1 MMKQLLFELR
11 KISLSKLTVVI
22 VLMLL
27 LVTGG
32 LAYNQA
38 SKAPESQQTRQ
49 YEKKISAVISNAKR
63 QYQQSLYNSEDS
75 YATLYFE
82 DIIEIYTDLKD
93 LELAE
98 QPVSGWDTYLS
109 FNAANP
115 LLLICAVFLA
125 VQLFSVD
132 GKTGM
137 QPILYATADGRLKYI
152 LSKICAMLL
161 CAFALNVL
169 FAGISMCG
177 MLLGA
182 RAAEAPYT
190 FVGLGEYVQ
199 SFFAFIAAPYS
210 LRVWQAVL
218 LLFAVR
224 TCMTVAVCALVGFMT
239 YALGNRLVALVLSML
254 VYVLNIVVN
263 DRTYLNT
270 DVFFDHCNLVAASDA
285 TTFLAKYQCVRV
297 LGKPVPVLLAI
308 FVLCAVLS
316 LAFMGLTVLLHLC
329 LARFRFNAKERRKAG
344 KRASAGAGSVL
355 LGWELKK
362 ILKNRFVVLTVAL
375 LLVASAASAVVH
387 YKEYTSKSDQIYYD
401 YVQDLAPL
409 DDAHRWAYLDAEGE
423 RISQGYKNYFKYRN
437 ETPDMLP
444 EGIDMMQVENEYYY
458 ACLHEYPFARV
469 REACAYQSERGLD
482 GLTLL
487 YDTGWMTLFSSGD
500 DILLFLAI
508 LMVATFSAAVE
519 YSSKFAGILPTTVRG
534 RRETGRAK
542 LSLCLISTTVFFA
555 VFSTMQIVPIL
566 LAYRFEDAG
575 ATLVSLQTYQNVA
588 PNLTLWQYAVL
599 MLAIRYVAC
608 MLTSVLAC
616 CLTGVIKVSYLSMM
630 LLTVIVQLPQ
640 LVYGMGVDAL
650 QYFRLT
656 ALLDGNELVL
666 MLVDGGMIWAVLLM
680 LVFLTLC
687 AVFACINVRQNK
699 EEA

>member
-1 MMKQLLFELR
+1 MMKQLFFEIR
-11 KISLSKLTVVI
+11 KIGLSKLTVAI
-22 VLMLL
+22 ILCLL
-27 LVTGG
+27 LLSAG
-32 LAYNQA
+32 LAYRQA
-38 SKAPESQQTRQ
+38 GQTPESGQSIR
-49 YEKKISAVISNAKR
+49 YERTIKSVITNAER
-63 QYQQSLYNSEDS
+63 QYQQSLYNSKNS
-75 YATLYFE
+75 YATLYFR
-82 DIIEIYTDLKD
+82 DVIDVYTGIK
-93 LELAE
+93 ELPIAKE
-98 QPVSGWDTYLS
+98 KVNGWDTYLS

-115 LLLICAVFLA
+115 LLLICAVFVS
-125 VQLFSVD
+125 VQLFGVD
-132 GKTGM
+132 SKTGM
-137 QPILYATADGRLKYI
+137 LPIIYASAGGRMRYMTNKL
-152 LSKICAMLL
+152 LAMLL
-161 CAFALNVL
+161 SSVVLTALFFGVTLAAMLPACEFA
-169 FAGISMCG
+169 
-177 MLLGA
+177 
-182 RAAEAPYT
+182 
-190 FVGLGEYVQ
+190 GLGEYVQ
-199 SFFAFIAAPYS
+199 SFRAFAVAPYAM
-210 LRVWQAVL
+210 RTWQAVL
-218 LLFAVR
+218 LLFCVR
-224 TCMTVAVCALVGFMT
+224 VCMTVFVSALVGLLT
-239 YALGNRLVALVLSML
+239 YALGNRLVSLLLAVLL
-254 VYVLNIVVN
+254 YVGNVLL
-263 DRTYLNT
+263 DGRTYLNT
-270 DVFFDHCNLVAASDA
+270 DVFFDHCNVVAASDA
-285 TTFLAKYQCVRV
+285 ATLFSKYQCVRV
-297 LGKPVPVLLAI
+297 LGRPIPVVTATLVFYAALALI
-308 FVLCAVLS
+308 C
-316 LAFMGLTVLLHLC
+316 MGAIVLLHQ
-329 LARFRFNAKERRKAG
+329 RFVSTRLGSRERRARKGGAMARG
-344 KRASAGAGSVL
+344 GSAL

-362 ILKNRFVVLTVAL
+362 IAKNRVVVLAVVL
-375 LLVASAASAVVH
+375 LLVAAAVSGVLA

-401 YVQDLAPL
+401 YVQDLSPL
-409 DDAHRWAYLDAEGE
+409 DDAQRWAYLDAEGE

-444 EGIDMMQVENEYYY
+444 EGLDMMQVENEYYY

-469 REACAYQSERGLD
+469 REACAYQSERGLE

-588 PNLTLWQYAVL
+588 PTLQLWQYAVL
-599 MLAIRYVAC
+599 MLVIRYVAC
-608 MLTSVLAC
+608 MLTSVLAY

-640 LVYGMGVDAL
+640 LVYGMGVDVL

-666 MLVDGGMIWAVLLM
+666 MLVDGGMIWAILLM

-687 AVFACINVRQNK
+687 AVFACINIRKNK

>member
-1 MMKQLLFELR
+1 MMKQLFFEIR
-11 KISLSKLTVVI
+11 KIGLSKLTVAI
-22 VLMLL
+22 ILCLL
-27 LVTGG
+27 LLSAG
-32 LAYNQA
+32 LAYRQA
-38 SKAPESQQTRQ
+38 GQTPESGQSIR
-49 YEKKISAVISNAKR
+49 YERTIKSVITNAER
-63 QYQQSLYNSEDS
+63 QYQQSLYNSKNS

-82 DIIEIYTDLKD
+82 DVIDVYTGIK
-93 LELAE
+93 ELPIAKE
-98 QPVSGWDTYLS
+98 KVNGWDTYLS

-115 LLLICAVFLA
+115 LHLICAVFVS
-125 VQLFSVD
+125 VQLFGVD
-132 GKTGM
+132 SKTGM
-137 QPILYATADGRLKYI
+137 LPIIYASAGGRMRYMTNKL
-152 LSKICAMLL
+152 LAMLL
-161 CAFALNVL
+161 SSVTLTALFFGVTLAAMLPACEFA
-169 FAGISMCG
+169 
-177 MLLGA
+177 
-182 RAAEAPYT
+182 
-190 FVGLGEYVQ
+190 GLGEYVQ
-199 SFFAFIAAPYS
+199 SFRAFIVAPYAM
-210 LRVWQAVL
+210 RTWQAVL
-218 LLFAVR
+218 LLFCVR
-224 TCMTVAVCALVGFMT
+224 ACMTVFVSAFVGLLT
-239 YALGNRLVALVLSML
+239 YALGNRLVSLLLAVL
-254 VYVLNIVVN
+254 VYVANVLL
-263 DRTYLNT
+263 DGRTYLNT
-270 DVFFDHCNLVAASDA
+270 DVFYDHCNLVAASDA
-285 TTFLAKYQCVRV
+285 TTLFSKYQCVRV
-297 LGKPVPVLLAI
+297 LGRPIPVVTATLVFYAALALI
-308 FVLCAVLS
+308 C
-316 LAFMGLTVLLHLC
+316 MGAIVLLHQ
-329 LARFRFNAKERRKAG
+329 RFVSIRLGSRERRARKG
-344 KRASAGAGSVL
+344 GAMARGGSVL

-401 YVQDLAPL
+401 YVQVLAPM
-409 DDAHRWAYLDAEGE
+409 DDAQRWAYLDAEGE

-437 ETPDMLP
+437 ETPDTLP
-444 EGIDMMQVENEYYY
+444 EGIDMIQVENEYYY

-599 MLAIRYVAC
+599 MLVIRYVAC
-608 MLTSVLAC
+608 MLTSVLAYY
-616 CLTGVIKVSYLSMM
+616 LTGVIKVSYLSMM

-687 AVFACINVRQNK
+687 AVFACINIRKNK